1 METSKLSTEQKA
13 RRKKNLQFI
22 KLMKQYSKYNDEFL
36 LKALEKEGLTMDDL
50 KRLENSNKADT

>member
-1 METSKLSTEQKA
+1 
-13 RRKKNLQFI
+13 
-22 KLMKQYSKYNDEFL
+22 MKQYSKYNDEFL